1 MAMDDQR
8 EDELEMLKRLNRLL
22 EKLGV
27 GTDEPKRDQDASG
40 EDE

>member
-1 MAMDDQR
+1 MIRDP
-8 EDELEMLKRLNRLL
+8 EDELEMLERLNRLL

-27 GTDEPKRDQDASG
+27 GTNEQKRSEDASG

>member
-1 MAMDDQR
+1 MTRDP
-8 EDELEMLKRLNRLL
+8 EDELEMLERLNRLL

-27 GTDEPKRDQDASG
+27 GTDERKRDKDTSG